1 MNVIK
6 SSEIIKYQFY
16 SMPKELFADKYKD
29 LSLEAKMIYTL
40 FIDRLEL
47 SKKNNWVNEKGEVYL
62 IFKRNDI
69 GDILNITDKTVTKAI
84 KELKD
89 IKLVFES
96 RRGLGKPNLIY
107 IGKLNIENQETE
119 NLPFIT
125 GKNSEIE
132 SRKNTTNESEKR
144 PTSNTN
150 INNTNFNETEI
161 SQSVIDEELEEIK
174 QKCELHL
181 LEEVDDRG
189 NINTKLR
196 EVIENAIEL
205 MYYSTSITVGNAII
219 PQYIVRSK
227 LKQLNGAK
235 IFYALEKLKN
245 NLKNTENFSNSSKYI
260 ISCLY
265 NAINEYFSDAEI
277 QFRIDTN

>member
-16 SMPKELFADKYKD
+16 SMPKELFSNKYKD

-47 SKKNNWVNEKGEVYL
+47 SKKNNWVNENGEVYL

-107 IGKLNIENQETE
+107 IGKLNLENQETE
-119 NLPFIT
+119 NLHLIT
-125 GKNSEIE
+125 GKKSEIE
-132 SRKNTTNESEKR
+132 SRENTTNESEKLQ
-144 PTSNTN
+144 TSNTN
-150 INNTNFNETEI
+150 INNTNFNETDV

-181 LEEVDDRG
+181 LEEVDSRG
-189 NINTKLR
+189 NVNTKLR
-196 EVIENAIEL
+196 EIIENAIEM
-205 MYYSTSITVGNAII
+205 MYYSSSITVGNAVI

-227 LKQLNGAK
+227 MKQLNGAK